1 MSWAKILDC
10 GDIPITP
17 FDNVLAQKQ
26 MTEAYR
32 DLGFRSAIA
41 HISGKPKLIT
51 LGGDHSIALP
61 ALRSLHAIYGT
72 PIAVVHF
79 DAHLDTWHP
88 AKYPSAWLNDDEY
101 DGDNIASHQP
111 SFFNHGS
118 MFWLAHQE
126 GLLANGSLVHAGLRT
141 RLSSEDDWT
150 DDAAQGWERIS
161 ADEIDDAGGAMGI
174 VERIMRRVGRD
185 VPVYLSVDID
195 VLDPGLAP
203 GTGTPEPGGWTT
215 RELIRIL
222 RGIEGLNV
230 VGADVVEVSPAYDG
244 PGEATAL
251 AAAQVVYEILTS
263 MVIKDQDREKK
274 QKDKDEL

>member
-1 MSWAKILDC
+1 
-10 GDIPITP
+10 
-17 FDNVLAQKQ
+17 
-26 MTEAYR
+26 MTEAYQ
-32 DLGFRSAIA
+32 DLGTRIAARSVAA
-41 HISGKPKLIT
+41 KPKLIT

-61 ALRSLHAIYGT
+61 ALRALNAIYRE

-88 AKYPSAWLNDDEY
+88 AKYPSAWLDDY
-101 DGDNIASHQP
+101 DDGSSNMGGEGSPNHITDP

-118 MFWLAHQE
+118 MFWLAHRE

-141 RLSSEDDWT
+141 RLSGIADLT
-150 DDAAQGWERIS
+150 DDDVQGWERIS
-161 ADEIDDAGGAMGI
+161 ADEMDECGGAASI
-174 VERIMRRVGRD
+174 IDRILRRVESGSDGGRET
-185 VPVYLSVDID
+185 PVYLSVDID

-215 RELIRIL
+215 RELIRVL
-222 RGIEGLNV
+222 RGIERLNV

-263 MVIKDQDREKK
+263 MVIKGKK
-274 QKDKDEL
+274 VVEEHKLKDEL